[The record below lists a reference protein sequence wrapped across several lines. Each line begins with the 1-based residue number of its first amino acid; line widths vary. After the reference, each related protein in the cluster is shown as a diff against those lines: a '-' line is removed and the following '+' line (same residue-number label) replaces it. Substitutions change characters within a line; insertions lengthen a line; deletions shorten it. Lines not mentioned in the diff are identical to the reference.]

1 LRNKLHH
8 SATGAVLTLVGLF
21 ASGCTGTIHWSE
33 NIGGADTLS
42 VDARQRFLMVG
53 TRVAQ
58 TKHGIES
65 KPVRCTEPSPDA
77 LVAMQAAASGSASL
91 SNVGGVSN
99 AAGSF
104 AARSSEAAASIGYR
118 DSSIQMLRDA
128 YFRMCEAYMNG
139 ALTQK
144 EYETMVTNAD
154 TYLAVASTIQ
164 IIGANPA
171 APVVGISAGG
181 GVTSVTTPKAETP
194 SQNPTNVAQPA
205 TLEANEQANGNP
217 AAAPLSEDAR
227 KAHLIRSI
235 VGDYLTYREN
245 LRRASEPELRKDR
258 IEQKSG
264 PPIPVGPTAVPPAVR
279 VPVVP
284 VVVD

>member
-1 LRNKLHH
+1 MRNKFHH
-8 SATGAVLTLVGLF
+8 TATGAVLTLIGLL
-21 ASGCTGTIHWSE
+21 ASGCTGTIHWAE

-65 KPVRCTEPSPDA
+65 KPVRCTEPSPDV
-77 LVAMQAAASGSASL
+77 LVAMQAAASGSASIA
-91 SNVGGVSN
+91 NVGGASG
-99 AAGSF
+99 AGSF

-154 TYLAVASTIQ
+154 T
-164 IIGANPA
+164 
-171 APVVGISAGG
+171 
-181 GVTSVTTPKAETP
+181 
-194 SQNPTNVAQPA
+194 
-205 TLEANEQANGNP
+205 
-217 AAAPLSEDAR
+217 
-227 KAHLIRSI
+227 
-235 VGDYLTYREN
+235 
-245 LRRASEPELRKDR
+245 
-258 IEQKSG
+258 
-264 PPIPVGPTAVPPAVR
+264 
-279 VPVVP
+279 
-284 VVVD
+284 